1 MKMFVSWN
9 VIRVMIVVL
18 FMKKQVYVNGNTP
31 MKLRRFK
38 KMVDYNKYQ
47 HVTYNQIDM
56 MKHTIGFDD
65 RKVKGTKHRKY
76 EPYRNYYN
84 AGERDKAEL
93 DKLVEIGFMK
103 KSSED
108 YYHVTD
114 DGKTFIYYV
123 TGVQILPDMK

>member
-56 MKHTIGFDD
+56 MKHAIGFDD
-65 RKVKGTKHRKY
+65 RKVKGTKYRKY
-76 EPYRNYYN
+76 EPYRNYTISLRN
-84 AGERDKAEL
+84 QR
-93 DKLVEIGFMK
+93 VK
-103 KSSED
+103 KYMD
-108 YYHVTD
+108 
-114 DGKTFIYYV
+114 I
-123 TGVQILPDMK
+123 

>member
-1 MKMFVSWN
+1 
-9 VIRVMIVVL
+9 
-18 FMKKQVYVNGNTP
+18 
-31 MKLRRFK
+31 
-38 KMVDYNKYQ
+38 MVDYNKYQ

-76 EPYRNYYN
+76 EPYRNYYYY

-93 DKLVEIGFMK
+93 DKLDEIGFMK

>member
-1 MKMFVSWN
+1 
-9 VIRVMIVVL
+9 
-18 FMKKQVYVNGNTP
+18 
-31 MKLRRFK
+31 
-38 KMVDYNKYQ
+38 MVDYNKYQ

-76 EPYRNYYN
+76 EPYRNYYYY

-103 KSSED
+103 KKAVKIIIMLPMTER
-108 YYHVTD
+108 HL
-114 DGKTFIYYV
+114 FIMLLVFKFYR
-123 TGVQILPDMK
+123 I

>member
-1 MKMFVSWN
+1 MTITNISMLHI
-9 VIRVMIVVL
+9 IR
-18 FMKKQVYVNGNTP
+18 
-31 MKLRRFK
+31 
-38 KMVDYNKYQ
+38 
-47 HVTYNQIDM
+47 
-56 MKHTIGFDD
+56 FDD